1 MYISKNKSDD
11 AAPMIDKINAVLIRC
26 SLVGISKYYSNCVS
40 KETKN
45 DTCCYET
52 AIISERINYYEKS
65 CVSH

>member
-45 DTCCYET
+45 NSDYHET
-52 AIISERINYYEKS
+52 AIINERKQLL
-65 CVSH
+65 